1 MHYIEETLSQ
11 NEKVVKLF
19 NLNWINYVK
28 GYLFLLIAIP
38 LAITILYYTKLLTL
52 SIDGVMNLL
61 LTLVPIF
68 VLVIPFFLWLKSFEQ
83 GVTNRR
89 VVLKSGIVS
98 RDTTEIRLEA
108 IEKIEIKQTVLGRIF
123 NFGTVHVTGKGTASL
138 IIKDIDDPIEIKRA
152 IESAVELREQDF
164 IKTI

>member
-89 VVLKSGIVS
+89 VVLKSGIIS

-123 NFGTVHVTGKGTASL
+123 NFGTVHVTGKGAASL
-138 IIKDIDDPIEIKRA
+138 IIKDVDDPIEIKRA

>member
-28 GYLFLLIAIP
+28 GYLFLLVAIP
-38 LAITILYYTKLLTL
+38 LAITILFYTGLLTL
-52 SIDGVMNLL
+52 SMDGVMNLL
-61 LTLVPIF
+61 ITLVPIF

-89 VVLKSGIVS
+89 VVIKSGIVS

-108 IEKIEIKQTVLGRIF
+108 IEKIEIAQTVLGRIF
-123 NFGTVHVTGKGTASL
+123 DFGTIHITGKGSASL
-138 IIKDIDDPIEIKRA
+138 TIKDIDHPIEIKRA
-152 IESAVELREQDF
+152 IESAVEFREQEF
-164 IKTI
+164 IRTI

>member
-19 NLNWINYVK
+19 NLHWINYVK
-28 GYLFLLIAIP
+28 GYLFLIIAIP
-38 LAITILYYTKLLTL
+38 LAIKILIYTDLLTL
-52 SIDGVMNLL
+52 SVNGLMNLL
-61 LTLVPIF
+61 ITLVPIF
-68 VLVIPFFLWLKSFEQ
+68 VLVVPFFLWLKSFEQ

-108 IEKIEIKQTVLGRIF
+108 IEKIEIKQTVLGRIL
-123 NFGTVHVTGKGTASL
+123 NFGTIHVTGKGSASL
-138 IIKDIDDPIEIKRA
+138 IIKDVNQPIEIKRA
-152 IESAVELREQDF
+152 IESAVEMREQDF